1 MRRLQE
7 CKVTDVDYELGVS
20 PLVAAVTGDKTEGNV
35 TSTCALMMASGTP
48 LMYAD
53 VDLMK
58 PEASC

>member
-1 MRRLQE
+1 M
-7 CKVTDVDYELGVS
+7 TDVDYELGVS